1 MNHNS
6 IKKVIDGKIVPLAKE
21 QWRYGEKF
29 LAVKLTTVKEFGI
42 KEDEMY
48 YALIE
53 LAKRNISV
61 TGLDEKVFECS
72 DNHKFVAEYNMYVKE

>member
-42 KEDEMY
+42 KEDERM
-48 YALIE
+48 
-53 LAKRNISV
+53 
-61 TGLDEKVFECS
+61 
-72 DNHKFVAEYNMYVKE
+72 